1 MASTYSTNL
10 KIELMG
16 TGEQSGQ
23 WGNKTNT
30 NLGTLIEQAIVGY
43 TTQAILDVGDTTITI
58 ADGASSAARNYVL
71 QLTGTLS
78 ANRNLIVPAIQKP
91 YVIFN
96 ATSGGYSVTV
106 KVSGQTGVTV
116 ANGKKAI
123 VYVNGTDVIEVANA
137 PVTEAG
143 TQTLTNKTLTSPTIN
158 TATISGGTINNAT
171 IGGSTP
177 AAGSFTTLAASST
190 VSGTGFSNY
199 LASPPAIGGTTA
211 STIRGTTIT
220 ATTAFSGPLNGTVGA
235 TTPNTGAFT
244 TLSASSTVS
253 GTGFSNYLAAP
264 PEIGGTTPAAASFT
278 TIRGATYSGT
288 VTTPAAL
295 DIDCSTANY
304 FTKTI
309 SADSTFTFSNAPA
322 SRAYTFLLELN
333 QTSGIVTWPASVQ
346 WPNGVAPTL
355 TTGKTHLFCFTTDDG
370 GTRWRGSS
378 SVNYT
383 T

>member
-71 QLTGTLS
+71 QLTGTLTN
-78 ANRNLIVPAIQKP
+78 NRNLIVPAIQKP

-96 ATSGGYSVTV
+96 TTSGGYSVTV
-106 KVSGQTGVTV
+106 KVAGQTGVTV

-143 TQTLTNKTLTSPTIN
+143 TQTLTNKTISNSSGAFTTLSASSTVSGAGFSTYLASPP
-158 TATISGGTINNAT
+158 A

-177 AAGSFTTLAASST
+177 AAGAFTTLSASGTVSGVGFSNYLTAYLAAPSAIGGTTPAGGAFTTLSASST

-199 LASPPAIGGTTA
+199 LASPPAIGGTT
-211 STIRGTTIT
+211 
-220 ATTAFSGPLNGTVGA
+220 
-235 TTPNTGAFT
+235 
-244 TLSASSTVS
+244 
-253 GTGFSNYLAAP
+253 
-264 PEIGGTTPAAASFT
+264 PAAGSFT

-322 SRAYTFLLELN
+322 SRGYTFLLELN

-346 WPNGVAPTL
+346 WPNGVAPSL